1 MSISD
6 KWNFRRTATSRADE
20 KGGHYFT
27 AVLFGPAENI
37 VPHAAERKDLL
48 EVRVSLAYRY

>member
-6 KWNFRRTATSRADE
+6 KWDFRRTATSRAEE

-27 AVLFGPAENI
+27 AVLFDPAENI
-37 VPHAAERKDLL
+37 VRHAAERKDLL
-48 EVRVSLAYRY
+48 EVVVSLAY